1 MDFGPNTGILPQKYL
16 KRVLW
21 LKIALNKF
29 VFREYDLIM
38 FNFSTQIFPK
48 HTILQKRTKFELV

>member
-21 LKIALNKF
+21 LKITLNKF

-38 FNFSTQIFPK
+38 FNFSTQIFKK
-48 HTILQKRTKFELV
+48 HTILRKRTKFELV